1 MTYQLF
7 LSEMSIFVTG
17 GAGYVGS
24 HCVLELLVNNYDVI
38 VIDNMVNCVKLEGKP
53 LPESL
58 IQVERLSNRK
68 LKQFIDGDINDE
80 KIIEKVFAE
89 NKIDVVMHFA
99 ALKSVAES
107 VAKPLTYYQNN
118 VSATLKLLQAMKKYG
133 INKFIYSSSAT
144 VYGEPQTL
152 PIDENSPTG
161 QNCTNPYGKSKFMV
175 EEILKD
181 LCYSSPDWTVIS
193 LRYFNPV
200 GAHSSG
206 DIGEDPQEIP
216 NNLMPYV
223 TQVGVGLRPEL
234 KVFGNDY
241 KTIDGTGVRDYI
253 HIEDLSNGH
262 LAALKQIMSQ
272 NCKGFNAINLGT
284 GRGYSVLEVNNYF
297 LSSYF
302 HNMRKKLMNVFS
314 LKIVEKYIIICF
326 HKKFKKV

>member
-1 MTYQLF
+1 
-7 LSEMSIFVTG
+7 MSIFVTG

-133 INKFIYSSSAT
+133 INKFI
-144 VYGEPQTL
+144 
-152 PIDENSPTG
+152 
-161 QNCTNPYGKSKFMV
+161 
-175 EEILKD
+175 
-181 LCYSSPDWTVIS
+181 
-193 LRYFNPV
+193 
-200 GAHSSG
+200 
-206 DIGEDPQEIP
+206 
-216 NNLMPYV
+216 
-223 TQVGVGLRPEL
+223 
-234 KVFGNDY
+234 
-241 KTIDGTGVRDYI
+241 
-253 HIEDLSNGH
+253 
-262 LAALKQIMSQ
+262 
-272 NCKGFNAINLGT
+272 
-284 GRGYSVLEVNNYF
+284 
-297 LSSYF
+297 
-302 HNMRKKLMNVFS
+302 
-314 LKIVEKYIIICF
+314 
-326 HKKFKKV
+326 

>member
-1 MTYQLF
+1 MSQL
-7 LSEMSIFVTG
+7 IFVTG
-17 GAGYVGS
+17 GGGYVGS
-24 HCVLELLVNNYDVI
+24 HCVLELLINNYDVI
-38 VIDNMVNCVKLEGKP
+38 VIDNLVNCVELSGKSM
-53 LPESL
+53 PESL
-58 IQVERLSNRK
+58 IQVERLSGRK
-68 LKQFIDGDINDE
+68 LKQFITGDIRDE

-99 ALKSVAES
+99 ALKSVGES
-107 VAKPLTYYQNN
+107 VAKPLIYYQNN
-118 VSATLKLLQAMKKYG
+118 VGGTLTLLQAMKKYG

-144 VYGEPQTL
+144 VYGEPQSL
-152 PIDENSPTG
+152 PIDESSPTG

-181 LCYSSPDWTVIS
+181 LCHSSPDWTVIS

-223 TQVGVGLRPEL
+223 TQVAVGLRPEL

-262 LAALKQIMSQ
+262 LAALKQITSKDW
-272 NCKGFNAINLGT
+272 KGFNAINLGT
-284 GRGYSVLEVNNYF
+284 GRGYSVLE
-297 LSSYF
+297 
-302 HNMRKKLMNVFS
+302 
-314 LKIVEKYIIICF
+314 
-326 HKKFKKV
+326 